1 MAVCINAL
9 CFNKKSV
16 NRTKVKKLIDGY
28 QLIKKVKKIEL
39 RYLNIL
45 CLGAAIR
52 FFVTRLYDL
61 KNTPK
66 NAKINK
72 KNPKEYLF
80 KMDYFYKNLNTNFY
94 D

>member
-1 MAVCINAL
+1 M
-9 CFNKKSV
+9 
-16 NRTKVKKLIDGY
+16 
-28 QLIKKVKKIEL
+28 
-39 RYLNIL
+39 

-61 KNTPK
+61 RNTPT

-72 KNPKEYLF
+72 KNPREYLF